1 MINAWQALADD
12 IMAFLIAR
20 GVRPTPHRYAVVS
33 HLADHGTLDEQS
45 TDIVIGESG
54 ANVNRTI
61 LRRAAEMLLRE
72 GVIEPADNDAGTRY
86 WLRPAEEWGE
96 SLPDGRDTVVD
107 ERWAATG

>member
-33 HLADHGTLDEQS
+33 HLADHGILDEQS
-45 TDIVIGESG
+45 TDIYIGEGG

-61 LRRAAEMLLRE
+61 LRRAVEMLLRE
-72 GVIEPADNDAGTRY
+72 GIVEPDGNDAGMLYR
-86 WLRPAEEWGE
+86 LRPAEEWGDP
-96 SLPDGRDTVVD
+96 LPGVEDTSGD
-107 ERWAATG
+107 QRWVAAD